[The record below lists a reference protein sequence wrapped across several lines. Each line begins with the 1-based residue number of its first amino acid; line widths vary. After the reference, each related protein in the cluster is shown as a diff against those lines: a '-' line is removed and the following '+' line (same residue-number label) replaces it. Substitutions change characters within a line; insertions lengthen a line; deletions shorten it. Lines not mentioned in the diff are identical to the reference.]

1 MKLQHGRRNI
11 LRHFWDIEIRNSM
24 GNTAR
29 PDTQKWLDQ
38 NAFIDKVANIPEA
51 TKNGVLE
58 KWLTYVK
65 SENLTEFLMWR
76 ILIMKK
82 NFTLA

>member
-1 MKLQHGRRNI
+1 MI
-11 LRHFWDIEIRNSM
+11 LKHFWKLETQNAM
-24 GNTAR
+24 GNAER
-29 PDTQKWLDQ
+29 PKSLKWIEQ
-38 NAFIDKVANIPEA
+38 NKYIDKVANIPEE
-51 TKNGVLE
+51 VRDSIIE